1 MIIDKDNTTIIGGA
15 GKKPDITGRIEQI
28 RRQIEDTTSDYDKE
42 KLQERLAKLTGGVAV
57 LKVGAA
63 TEVEMK
69 EKKARVDDAVH
80 ALRAA
85 VEEGVVPGGGV
96 ALVRAMKAVLDLKLP
111 EERKVGADIVA
122 RAMGEP
128 LRQIAANAGREPE
141 VISIPCARAKTT
153 TVSTRA
159 PRTSRKLNETGVID
173 PAKVVRTALENAVSA
188 ASLLITTEA
197 AVAEKPRKAAPMGM
211 PRRRNGRHG
220 RYGWNGRHGWNGRY
234 GWNGRHGWYG
244 RNGRYGRRFLV
255 IRKRKAGYAHR
266 STVA

>member
-1 MIIDKDNTTIIGGA
+1 M
-15 GKKPDITGRIEQI
+15 
-28 RRQIEDTTSDYDKE
+28 
-42 KLQERLAKLTGGVAV
+42 

-69 EKKARVDDAVH
+69 EKKARIDDSVH

-128 LRQIAANAGREPE
+128 LRRIAANAGHEPE
-141 VISIPCARAKTT
+141 VVFNAVREGKDDYGFNARTET
-153 TVSTRA
+153 YE
-159 PRTSRKLNETGVID
+159 KLNDTGVID
-173 PAKVVRTALENAVSA
+173 PAKVVRSALENAVSA

-211 PRRRNGRHG
+211 PPGG
-220 RYGWNGRHGWNGRY
+220 MGGWAAWEE
-234 GWNGRHGWYG
+234 WAVWVAWVEWEAWAAWVAWEEWTIWV
-244 RNGRYGRRFLV
+244 V
-255 IRKRKAGYAHR
+255 ISNWKRKVNA
-266 STVA
+266 SSVNW